1 MDERHNSVRD
11 WLAAFIHRA
20 LGNQAGVTI
29 EQRVPKWALAGWQA
43 GGGPP
48 DVPYTHL
55 GRRVFV
61 DTAVVAVATTCGVRR
76 HARAGR
82 DGAAAASEEDSKR
95 VRYPGP
101 DLRPFVVEAH
111 GRLGLDAAAFLHE
124 IAPTDPSERSAFIGE
139 ALQELSVVVQ
149 RANAELLLR
158 AVG

>member
-1 MDERHNSVRD
+1 MEERHNSVRD
-11 WLAAFIHRA
+11 WLAALIRMA
-20 LGNQAGVTI
+20 LGNQAGVTT
-29 EQRVPKWALAGWQA
+29 EQIVPRWARARDGKQEEARL
-43 GGGPP
+43 
-48 DVPYTHL
+48 DVTYTHL
-55 GRRVFV
+55 GV

-111 GRLGLDAAAFLHE
+111 GRLGLDAAAFLRE

-139 ALQELSVVVQ
+139 AWQELSVVVQ
-149 RANAELLLR
+149 RANAELLVR
-158 AVG
+158 AVC